1 MVKKFYKHPEIVP
14 SYRDKCSLCIVQL
27 LPFLTGCWW
36 VVGDYRETWSIV
48 TGNSDRHV
56 TSWTPAT
63 YVSCMRCLLLVLV
76 KLENHCHKSCQ
87 IARRV
92 DKQGVRP
99 SVSNQARVEKLVTG
113 SKSPVNNGQE
123 AGYTR
128 RSPNNGPSVINTN
141 TNTET

>member
-1 MVKKFYKHPEIVP
+1 MKKFNKHPEIVP
-14 SYRDKCSLCIVQL
+14 SYLDKCSLCIVQL

-36 VVGDYRETWSIV
+36 VVGGDYRETWSIG

-56 TSWTPAT
+56 ISWTPAT
-63 YVSCMRCLLLVLV
+63 YAPCMRCLLLVLV

-87 IARRV
+87 NPRHV
-92 DKQGVRP
+92 DKQGVRS

-113 SKSPVNNGQE
+113 SKSRVNNGQE

-128 RSPNNGPSVINTN
+128 RSPNNGPSAINTN
-141 TNTET
+141 TNTKT